1 MSAVIPRPPKAR
13 GGAVKAVFAAPKR
26 TVGAFRP
33 EPSSDRNKPP
43 TKKSKRMFSVVFAAL
58 LSLIFFTVMP
68 KCPYLTLKIK
78 L

>member
-1 MSAVIPRPPKAR
+1 MSALIPRPPKAR
-13 GGAVKAVFAAPKR
+13 GVAVKAVFAAPKR

-58 LSLIFFTVMP
+58 LSLIFFYSYAKMSIFD
-68 KCPYLTLKIK
+68 LKD
-78 L
+78 

>member
-43 TKKSKRMFSVVFAAL
+43 TKESKRMFSVVFAAL
-58 LSLIFFTVMP
+58 LSLIFFYSYAKMSIFD
-68 KCPYLTLKIK
+68 LKD
-78 L
+78 